1 MQLTE
6 QLDFFSAMLQEEQ
19 QQQQAKQQQSTGQ
32 EQQGSA
38 PQSKTAS
45 AFERQTLQDLEP
57 CDAEWIPTEAHNSLL
72 GALEDEAL
80 SAEDSPLQ
88 R

>member
-1 MQLTE
+1 MQLPE
-6 QLDFFSAMLQEEQ
+6 QLDYFSAMLQEEQ
-19 QQQQAKQQQSTGQ
+19 QQQAEQQQSTGQ
-32 EQQGSA
+32 AQQGSA
-38 PQSKTAS
+38 QLSKTAS

-57 CDAEWIPTEAHNSLL
+57 CDAEWIPTEAHSSLL